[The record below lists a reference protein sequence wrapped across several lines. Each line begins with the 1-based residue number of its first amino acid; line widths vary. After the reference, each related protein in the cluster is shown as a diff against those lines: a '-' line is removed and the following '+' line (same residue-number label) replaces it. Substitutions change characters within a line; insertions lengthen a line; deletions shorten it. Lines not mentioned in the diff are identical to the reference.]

1 MCEIEGCNGLIVAK
15 GLCAKHYMR
24 QRRYG
29 SPHAH
34 RKSGSKPRKDYAVP
48 ADLFA
53 EWSPSTQARYRKTHR
68 MMSVLGQE
76 PSEQAIKAATCL
88 NGSLNVSRLVDI
100 VSYTFSRRAS

>member
-1 MCEIEGCNGLIVAK
+1 V
-15 GLCAKHYMR
+15 R
-24 QRRYG
+24 QAL
-29 SPHAH
+29 HAAASLWLAA
-34 RKSGSKPRKDYAVP
+34 RAPQEWFETAESYAVP